1 MRSLHFRRIACGNLG
16 GEWPTTDDSSE
27 RAHIPNTLVGVVS
40 DLSCCLSYGPDILS
54 GFGVLVAASNTN
66 AAGNCI
72 GKCYPGIRQQG
83 KLGVTVGNLAAN
95 LGAPSGLEVFSYF
108 ASDSELKRFYAKG
121 KPRVL
126 ATDL

>member
-1 MRSLHFRRIACGNLG
+1 MGPIFCLA
-16 GEWPTTDDSSE
+16 
-27 RAHIPNTLVGVVS
+27 LV
-40 DLSCCLSYGPDILS
+40 
-54 GFGVLVAASNTN
+54 VLVAASNTN

-121 KPRVL
+121 KRFDAKGTSDGSVIELLHVL
-126 ATDL
+126 TEVTTFPLFS